1 MNKTIG
7 DVRLLDDSKSD
18 VGSYLDSVD
27 LTDEERKEVAEQF
40 VALKPSVQRPFDSP
54 VPVIVD
60 GWLG

>member
-7 DVRLLDDSKSD
+7 DVRLLDDTKSD
-18 VGSYLDSVD
+18 VEAYLDSVE
-27 LTDEERKEVAEQF
+27 LTDDERKEVAEQF

-54 VPVIVD
+54 VPIIVN